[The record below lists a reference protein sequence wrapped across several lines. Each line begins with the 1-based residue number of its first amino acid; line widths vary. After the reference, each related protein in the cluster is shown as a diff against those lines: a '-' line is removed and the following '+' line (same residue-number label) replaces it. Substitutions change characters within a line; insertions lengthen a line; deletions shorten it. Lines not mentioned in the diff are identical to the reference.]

1 MAGAEAAILDP
12 DWDGYVEDGSAALL
26 VGDDFYGL
34 LSKEYDSVFLR
45 PLWFFFFFC
54 YSSPHCPLTDIFLLL
69 INSLS
74 GRKSSL

>member
-45 PLWFFFFFC
+45 PLWFFFFF
-54 YSSPHCPLTDIFLLL
+54 LL
-69 INSLS
+69 
-74 GRKSSL
+74 